1 MDIVNIETE
10 KKDIK
15 ISKSQKVN
23 GEIVQFGSDNM
34 YPARIASLIEQSQT
48 ASACSSIFAK
58 FIATPFTDSVVGQTI
73 IGYTPT
79 GKVYTMT
86 KLVKEISE
94 SLAKYSGAYVLVS
107 KNLAGEVT
115 SAKVVDFTKVRF
127 SSFDDLGR
135 SNFAYI
141 GDWSGEVVNVGKKKN
156 SKFQKIP
163 LYTSIYDVY
172 KRMAENCGTTLSLY
186 HIFANEQYVYP
197 TSIFEAVAYDMATE
211 FEIQVN
217 RYEEITQGSPSKIII
232 HTDIA
237 GSEAEKEEQIAEIE
251 KFAGSKG
258 SRCLIIRSSFDD
270 SGEPISNGYKL
281 DQISDTRDLA
291 KFNEAEK
298 ACANNI
304 RKVIGIQS
312 ILIDSENITSV
323 EVSAAQMKMA
333 TYLFDLQIK
342 DIRELV
348 TASLSEIFA
357 KTNIDFKSKNF
368 SFTSKNFE
376 EYEKKENI

>member
-10 KKDIK
+10 KKDIR

-34 YPARIASLIEQSQT
+34 YPSRIASLIEQSQT
-48 ASACSSIFAK
+48 ASACANIFAK
-58 FIATPFTDSVVGQTI
+58 FIATPFEDSVVGQTV

-79 GKVYTMT
+79 GKQYTMT
-86 KLVKEISE
+86 KLVKEIAE
-94 SLAKYSGAYVLVS
+94 SISKFSGAYVLVA

-115 SAKVVDFTKVRF
+115 SAKTVDFTKVRF
-127 SSFDDLGR
+127 SSFDDLNR
-135 SNFAYI
+135 SNFAYT
-141 GDWSGEVVNVGKKKN
+141 GDWSGEIVNIGKKKN

-163 LYTSIYDVY
+163 LYTSIFEVY
-172 KRMAENCGTTLSLY
+172 KKMAENCGTTLSLY
-186 HIFANEQYVYP
+186 HIFVNEQYIYP
-197 TSIFEAVAYDMATE
+197 TSIFESVSYDMATE
-211 FEIQVN
+211 YEIQVN
-217 RYEEITQGSPSKIII
+217 RYEEITQGSPAKLII

-237 GSEAEKEEQIAEIE
+237 GSENEKQEQIAEIE

-258 SRCLIIRSSFDD
+258 SRCLIIRSSFGDN
-270 SGEPISNGYKL
+270 GEPINNGYKL
-281 DQISDTRDLA
+281 DQIDDTRDLS
-291 KFNEAEK
+291 KFGEAEK

-333 TYLFDLQIK
+333 TYLFDLQVK
-342 DIRELV
+342 DIREMV
-348 TASLSEIFA
+348 TASLGEIFA
-357 KTNIDFKSKNF
+357 KTNIDFVSKNF

-376 EYEKKENI
+376 EYEKNENI

>member
-23 GEIVQFGSDNM
+23 GEIVQYGSDNA
-34 YPARIASLIEQSQT
+34 YPSRIASLIEQSQT
-48 ASACSSIFAK
+48 ASACANIFSK
-58 FIATPFTDSVVGQTI
+58 FIATPFVDGAVGATV

-79 GKVYTMT
+79 GKQYSLAT
-86 KLVKEISE
+86 LVKEIAV

-107 KNLAGEVT
+107 KNLAGDTT

-135 SNFAYI
+135 SNFAYV
-141 GDWSGEVVNVGKKKN
+141 GDWSGEIVNIGKKKN
-156 SKFQKIP
+156 SKFTKIP
-163 LYTSIYDVY
+163 LYTSIFEVY
-172 KRMAENCGTTLSLY
+172 KKMAENTGTTLSLY
-186 HIFANEQYVYP
+186 HIFANEQYIYP
-197 TSIFEAVAYDMATE
+197 TSIFESVAYDMATE
-211 FEIQVN
+211 YEIQVN
-217 RYEEITQGSPSKIII
+217 RYEEITQGSPSKLII

-237 GSEAEKEEQIAEIE
+237 GNEDEKEEQIAEIE

-258 SRCLIIRSSFDD
+258 SRCLIIRSSFNEN
-270 SGEPISNGYKL
+270 GEPINNGYKL
-281 DQISDTRDLA
+281 DQISDTRDLS
-291 KFNEAEK
+291 KFSEAEQ

-333 TYLFDLQIK
+333 TYLFDLQVK
-342 DIRELV
+342 DIREMV
-348 TASLSEIFA
+348 TASLSEIFS
-357 KTNIDFKSKNF
+357 KTNIDFKSKDF
-368 SFTSKNFE
+368 SFASKNFE
-376 EYEKKENI
+376 DYEKNEKV